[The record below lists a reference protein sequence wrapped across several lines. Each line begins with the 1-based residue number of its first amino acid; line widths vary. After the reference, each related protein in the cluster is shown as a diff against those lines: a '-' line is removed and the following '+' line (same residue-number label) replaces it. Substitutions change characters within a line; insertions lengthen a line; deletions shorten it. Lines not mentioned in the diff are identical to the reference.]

1 MHPSSFP
8 EAPSSGR
15 TRQAGPFRGDLVQ
28 DERKPRRL
36 QTRRTLFFDARGVD
50 VCVDDFVEFDEA
62 LDKSSNR
69 VHLVAVNVR
78 RRMADV
84 A

>member
-1 MHPSSFP
+1 VTGVVVFKSPWY
-8 EAPSSGR
+8 GWVR
-15 TRQAGPFRGDLVQ
+15 L
-28 DERKPRRL
+28 DES
-36 QTRRTLFFDARGVD
+36 RRTLFFDARGVD